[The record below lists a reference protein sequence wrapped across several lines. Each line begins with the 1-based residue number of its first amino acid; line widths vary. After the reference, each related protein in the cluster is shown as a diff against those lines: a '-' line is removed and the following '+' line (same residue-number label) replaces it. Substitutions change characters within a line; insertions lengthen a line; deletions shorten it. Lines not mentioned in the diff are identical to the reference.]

1 MRWAILF
8 LTVKHTLLQ
17 IQQGEKLAIPAP
29 LAMEHRFDKHAQHW
43 NLLGSPL
50 RPCADDMHLMQ
61 SCFGNWHDM
70 YRSVQTPI
78 PLKALLLGVT
88 PEIAAQNWGV
98 PVDMTAVDIS
108 QAMINSVWPG
118 DTVTRRALCAD
129 WLELPDSKLAMA
141 VAEHAFDMILADG
154 VFVLLDYQ
162 TGYEKLAR
170 AVQRCLKSDGLFL
183 VRPFLR
189 PPVTESWENIFE
201 ELWSKR
207 IGSFHAFKWRLLMSL
222 QGDDVSKGVVVVK
235 AWEKYHH
242 QVSSHAHLAEVAG
255 WPVEVIET
263 IDAYQNNPT
272 VYTFPSMDEL
282 IEIVSP
288 YLLFTGQET
297 GRYELAERCPMLSFK
312 PR

>member
-1 MRWAILF
+1 
-8 LTVKHTLLQ
+8 
-17 IQQGEKLAIPAP
+17 LAPSAP
-29 LAMEHRFDKHAQHW
+29 LDKQHRFDKHAQHW

-50 RPCADDMHLMQ
+50 RPCAEDMRLMQ
-61 SCFGNWHDM
+61 NCFGNWHDA
-70 YRSVQTPI
+70 YRSVQSPTQ
-78 PLKALLLGVT
+78 LKALLLGVT

-98 PVDMTAVDIS
+98 PVDLTAVDIS

-118 DTVTRRALCAD
+118 DTPARRALCAD
-129 WLELPDSKLAMA
+129 WLELPNYGLART

-154 VFVLLDYQ
+154 VFVLLDYR
-162 TGYEKLAR
+162 TGHEKLAR
-170 AVQRCLKSDGLFL
+170 SVQRCLKSDGLFL

-189 PPVTESWENIFE
+189 PTVVEPWENIFA
-201 ELWSKR
+201 ELWGKR

-222 QGDDVSKGVVVVK
+222 QGDDVRQGVAVVK
-235 AWEKYHH
+235 AWEKYHG
-242 QVSSHAHLAEVAG
+242 QVSSHAHLAEVTG

-263 IDAYQNNPT
+263 IDAYQNSPT

-288 YLLFTGQET
+288 YLLCTGQET